1 MWPALPK
8 VEQMTDNKR
17 EGRAGLSPIED
28 VIADAAAGK
37 LFILVD
43 DEDRENEG
51 DLCVVGEWATAEA
64 INFMA
69 KYGRGLIC
77 LALTRSRTEALGLSL
92 MERRNES
99 RHQTA
104 FTVSIEAREGVTTG
118 ISAADRAHTVRTAIN
133 PQCNAKDITTPGHI
147 FPLVARDGGTLVR
160 AGHTE
165 AVVDIARATG
175 VADPSGVICEIMKDD
190 GEMARLPD
198 LIGFAEEHG
207 LKIGSIAD
215 LIAYRR
221 SSETLVVR
229 TVETVMNGRIGG
241 EWRLMVFEN
250 TISGVEHVALIK
262 GDISTPDPV
271 LVRMHSLNMMTD
283 LLGEVSERRDGHE
296 LETAMQTISEQG
308 RGVVVLLR
316 ESSKASLSETIS
328 AAVSGSSAPDTAQG
342 LREYGVGAQI
352 LSELGVSRMVLLSDR
367 PANVISLDGYDLEIV
382 DWRRL
387 NGEPGN
393 PAE

>member
-1 MWPALPK
+1 
-8 VEQMTDNKR
+8 MTDNQR
-17 EGRAGLSPIED
+17 DGGAGLSPIED

-51 DLCVVGEWATAEA
+51 DLCVIGEWADAAA

-69 KYGRGLIC
+69 KHGRGLIC
-77 LALTRSRTEALGLSL
+77 LALTRARTEALGLSL
-92 MERRNES
+92 MERRNEN

-118 ISAADRAHTVRTAIN
+118 ISAGDRAHTVRTAIN
-133 PQCNAKDITTPGHI
+133 PQCTAKDITTPGHI

-165 AVVDIARATG
+165 AVVDIARAAG
-175 VADPSGVICEIMKDD
+175 QKAPSGVICEIMKDD

-198 LIGFAEEHG
+198 LIGFAVEHG

-221 SSETLVVR
+221 SSETLVQR
-229 TVETVMNGRIGG
+229 AVETVMTGRIGG
-241 EWRLMVFEN
+241 EWRLMIFEN

-262 GDISTPDPV
+262 GDISTPEPV
-271 LVRMHSLNMMTD
+271 LVRMHSLDMMTD
-283 LLGEVSERRDGHE
+283 VLGEISERRSGRE
-296 LETAMQTISEQG
+296 LETAMQTIADKE
-308 RGVVVLLR
+308 RGIVVLLR
-316 ESSKASLSETIS
+316 ESTNTSLSETIS
-328 AAVSGSSAPDTAQG
+328 AAINGTPVHDTASG

-352 LSELGVSRMVLLSDR
+352 LHELGVRRMVLLSDR
-367 PANVISLDGYDLEIV
+367 PANVISLDGYDLQIV

-387 NGEPGN
+387 NGEPAAT
-393 PAE
+393 AE

>member
-1 MWPALPK
+1 
-8 VEQMTDNKR
+8 MTSEERD
-17 EGRAGLSPIED
+17 GGAGLSPIEE
-28 VIADAAAGK
+28 VIADARAGK
-37 LFILVD
+37 LFVLVD

-51 DLCVVGEWATAEA
+51 DLCVIGEWADAAA

-77 LALTRSRTEALGLSL
+77 LALTRERTEALGLSL

-118 ISAADRAHTVRTAIN
+118 ISAADRAHTIRTAID
-133 PQCNAKDITTPGHI
+133 PQCTDKDITTPGHI

-165 AVVDIARATG
+165 AVVDIARAAG

-198 LIGFAEEHG
+198 LIGFAAEHG

-221 SSETLVVR
+221 NSETLVMR
-229 TVETVMNGRIGG
+229 TVETSIVARVGG
-241 EWRLMVFEN
+241 DWRLMIFEN
-250 TISGVEHVALIK
+250 TISGIEHIALIK
-262 GDISTPDPV
+262 GDISTPEPV
-271 LVRMHSLNMMTD
+271 LVRMHRLD
-283 LLGEVSERRDGHE
+283 LMSDVIGELSDQRSGRE
-296 LETAMQTISEQG
+296 LDMAMKTIADAQ
-308 RGVVVLLR
+308 RGIIVMLR
-316 ESSKASLSETIS
+316 ESSKTRLSETIS
-328 AAVSGSSAPDTAQG
+328 SSLSGGVSPDAAQG

-352 LSELGVSRMVLLSDR
+352 LNELGVSQMVLLSNR
-367 PANVISLDGYDLEIV
+367 QANVISLEGYHLEITGWQKLE
-382 DWRRL
+382 D
-387 NGEPGN
+387 E
-393 PAE
+393 AEG

>member
-1 MWPALPK
+1 MS
-8 VEQMTDNKR
+8 DNER
-17 EGRAGLSPIED
+17 DGGGGLSPIED

-51 DLCVVGEWATAEA
+51 DLCVIGEWADAAA

-77 LALTRSRTEALGLSL
+77 LALTRARTEALGLSL

-133 PQCNAKDITTPGHI
+133 PQCTDKDITTPGHI

-165 AVVDIARATG
+165 AVVDIARAAG
-175 VADPSGVICEIMKDD
+175 QKDPSGVICEIMKDD

-198 LIGFAEEHG
+198 LLGFAEEHG

-221 SSETLVVR
+221 SSETLVQR
-229 TVETVMNGRIGG
+229 AVETVMNGRIGG
-241 EWRLMVFEN
+241 EWRLMIFEN

-262 GDISTPDPV
+262 GDISTPEPV
-271 LVRMHSLNMMTD
+271 LVRMHSLDMMTD
-283 LLGEVSERRDGHE
+283 VLGEISERRSGHE
-296 LETAMQTISEQG
+296 LETAMQTIADKE
-308 RGVVVLLR
+308 RGIVVLLR
-316 ESSKASLSETIS
+316 ESTNTSLSETIS
-328 AAVSGSSAPDTAQG
+328 AAINGTPVHDTASG

-352 LSELGVSRMVLLSDR
+352 LHELGVRRMVLLSDR

-387 NGEPGN
+387 NGEP
-393 PAE
+393 AATSE

>member
-17 EGRAGLSPIED
+17 EGGAGLSPIED

-77 LALTRSRTEALGLSL
+77 LALTRARTEALGLSL

-133 PQCNAKDITTPGHI
+133 PQCTAKDITTPGHI

-175 VADPSGVICEIMKDD
+175 VDDPSGVICEIMKDD

-296 LETAMQTISEQG
+296 LETAMQTISEKG

-328 AAVSGSSAPDTAQG
+328 AAVSGSSATDTAQG

>member
-1 MWPALPK
+1 
-8 VEQMTDNKR
+8 MTDR
-17 EGRAGLSPIED
+17 ERDGGAGLSPIEE

-51 DLCVVGEWATAEA
+51 DLCVIGEWADASA

-69 KYGRGLIC
+69 KHGRGLIC
-77 LALTRSRTEALGLSL
+77 LALTRARTEALGLSL

-118 ISAADRAHTVRTAIN
+118 ISAGDRAHTVRTAIN
-133 PQCNAKDITTPGHI
+133 PQCDAKDITTPGHI

-165 AVVDIARATG
+165 AVVDIARAAGQT
-175 VADPSGVICEIMKDD
+175 DPSGVICEIMKDD
-190 GEMARLPD
+190 GDMARLPD

-221 SSETLVVR
+221 SSETLVQR
-229 TVETVMNGRIGG
+229 AVETVMNGRIGG
-241 EWRLMVFEN
+241 EWRLMIFEN

-262 GDISTPDPV
+262 GDISTPEPV
-271 LVRMHSLNMMTD
+271 LVRMHSLDMMTD
-283 LLGEVSERRDGHE
+283 VLGEISERRSGHE
-296 LETAMQTISEQG
+296 LETAMQTIADKE
-308 RGVVVLLR
+308 RGIVVLLR
-316 ESSKASLSETIS
+316 ESTNTSLSETIS
-328 AAVSGSSAPDTAQG
+328 AAINGTPIHDTASG

-352 LSELGVSRMVLLSDR
+352 LHELGVRRMVLLSDR

-387 NGEPGN
+387 NGD
-393 PAE
+393 PADAAE

>member
-1 MWPALPK
+1 
-8 VEQMTDNKR
+8 MTSEERD
-17 EGRAGLSPIED
+17 GGAGLSPIEE
-28 VIADAAAGK
+28 VIADARAGK
-37 LFILVD
+37 LFVLVD

-51 DLCVVGEWATAEA
+51 DLCVIGEWADAAA

-77 LALTRSRTEALGLSL
+77 LALTRERTEALGLSL

-118 ISAADRAHTVRTAIN
+118 ISAADRAHTIRTAID
-133 PQCNAKDITTPGHI
+133 PQCTDKDITTPGHI

-165 AVVDIARATG
+165 AVVDIARAAG

-198 LIGFAEEHG
+198 LIGFAAEHG

-221 SSETLVVR
+221 NSETLVMR
-229 TVETVMNGRIGG
+229 TVETSIVARVGG
-241 EWRLMVFEN
+241 DWRLMIFEN
-250 TISGVEHVALIK
+250 TISGIEHIALIK
-262 GDISTPDPV
+262 GDISTPEPV
-271 LVRMHSLNMMTD
+271 LVRMHRLD
-283 LLGEVSERRDGHE
+283 LMSDVIGELSDQRSGRE
-296 LETAMQTISEQG
+296 LDMAMKTIADAQ
-308 RGVVVLLR
+308 RGIIVMLR
-316 ESSKASLSETIS
+316 ESSKTRLSETIS
-328 AAVSGSSAPDTAQG
+328 SSLSGGVSPDAAQG

-352 LSELGVSRMVLLSDR
+352 LNELGVNQMVLLSNR
-367 PANVISLDGYDLEIV
+367 QANVISLEGYDLEITGWQKLE
-382 DWRRL
+382 D
-387 NGEPGN
+387 E
-393 PAE
+393 AEG

>member
-1 MWPALPK
+1 MS
-8 VEQMTDNKR
+8 DNER
-17 EGRAGLSPIED
+17 DGGGGLSPIED

-51 DLCVVGEWATAEA
+51 DLCVIGEWADAAA

-77 LALTRSRTEALGLSL
+77 LALTRARTEALGLSL

-133 PQCNAKDITTPGHI
+133 PQCTDKDITTPGHI

-165 AVVDIARATG
+165 AVVDIARAAG
-175 VADPSGVICEIMKDD
+175 QKDPSGVICEIMKDD

-198 LIGFAEEHG
+198 LLGFAEEHG

-221 SSETLVVR
+221 RSETLVQR
-229 TVETVMNGRIGG
+229 AVETVMNGRIGG
-241 EWRLMVFEN
+241 EWRLMIFEN

-262 GDISTPDPV
+262 GDISTPEPV
-271 LVRMHSLNMMTD
+271 LVRMHSLDMMTD
-283 LLGEVSERRDGHE
+283 VLGEISERRSGHE
-296 LETAMQTISEQG
+296 LETAMQTIADKE
-308 RGVVVLLR
+308 RGIVVLLR
-316 ESSKASLSETIS
+316 ESTNTSLSETIS
-328 AAVSGSSAPDTAQG
+328 AAINGTPVHDTASG

-352 LSELGVSRMVLLSDR
+352 LHELGVRRMVLLSDR

-387 NGEPGN
+387 NGEP
-393 PAE
+393 AATSE

>member
-1 MWPALPK
+1 MLRALQK
-8 VEQMTDNKR
+8 VDPMKPETR
-17 EGRAGLSPIED
+17 EGSVGLSPIEE
-28 VIADAAAGK
+28 VIADARAGK

-51 DLCVVGEWATAEA
+51 DLCVIGEWADAFA

-69 KYGRGLIC
+69 KHGRGLIC
-77 LALTRSRTEALGLSL
+77 LALTRDRTEALGLSL

-118 ISAADRAHTVRTAIN
+118 ISAADRAQTIRTAIN
-133 PQCNAKDITTPGHI
+133 PQCTEKDITTPGHI

-165 AVVDIARATG
+165 AVVDIARLAG
-175 VADPSGVICEIMKDD
+175 NPQPSGVICEIMKDD

-198 LIGFAEEHG
+198 LIGFAQEHE

-221 SSETLVVR
+221 SSETLVLR
-229 TVETVMNGRIGG
+229 TVETIMNSRAGG

-250 TISGVEHVALIK
+250 TISGVEHIALIK

-271 LVRMHSLNMMTD
+271 MVRMHRLDMMSD
-283 LLGEVSERRDGHE
+283 VLGEISDRRSGHE
-296 LETAMQTISEQG
+296 LETAMQTIADEK
-308 RGVVVLLR
+308 RGIIVLLR
-316 ESSKASLSETIS
+316 ESSNASLSDTIS
-328 AAVSGSSAPDTAQG
+328 AALSGVAEYDPAQG

-352 LSELGVSRMVLLSDR
+352 LNELGVKRMVLLSDR
-367 PANVISLDGYDLEIV
+367 PSNVISLDGYDLEII

-387 NGEPGN
+387 NGDALEMK
-393 PAE
+393 

>member
-1 MWPALPK
+1 MSDSERA
-8 VEQMTDNKR
+8 
-17 EGRAGLSPIED
+17 GGAGLSPIAD

-51 DLCVVGEWATAEA
+51 DLCVIGEWADAAA

-92 MERRNES
+92 MERRNEN

-133 PQCNAKDITTPGHI
+133 PQCTDKDITTPGHI

-165 AVVDIARATG
+165 AVVDIARAAGQT
-175 VADPSGVICEIMKDD
+175 APSGVICEIMKDD

-221 SSETLVVR
+221 NSETLVQR
-229 TVETVMNGRIGG
+229 AVETVMNGRIGG
-241 EWRLMVFEN
+241 EWRLMIFEN

-262 GDISTPDPV
+262 GDISTPEPV
-271 LVRMHSLNMMTD
+271 LVRMHSLDMMTD
-283 LLGEVSERRDGHE
+283 VLGEISERRSGRE
-296 LETAMQTISEQG
+296 LETAMQTIADNE
-308 RGVVVLLR
+308 RGIVVLLR
-316 ESSKASLSETIS
+316 ESTNTSLSETIS
-328 AAVSGSSAPDTAQG
+328 AAINGTPVHDTASG

-352 LSELGVSRMVLLSDR
+352 LHELGVRRMVLLSDR
-367 PANVISLDGYDLEIV
+367 PSNVISLDGYDLEIV

-387 NGEPGN
+387 DGESAMPS
-393 PAE
+393 E

>member
-1 MWPALPK
+1 MSDSERA
-8 VEQMTDNKR
+8 
-17 EGRAGLSPIED
+17 GGAGLSPIKD

-51 DLCVVGEWATAEA
+51 DLCVIGEWADAAA

-92 MERRNES
+92 MERRNEN

-133 PQCNAKDITTPGHI
+133 PQCTDKDITTPGHI

-165 AVVDIARATG
+165 AVVDIARAAGQT
-175 VADPSGVICEIMKDD
+175 APSGVICEIMKDD

-221 SSETLVVR
+221 NSETLVQR
-229 TVETVMNGRIGG
+229 AVETVMNGRIGG
-241 EWRLMVFEN
+241 EWRLMIFEN

-262 GDISTPDPV
+262 GDISTPEPV
-271 LVRMHSLNMMTD
+271 LVRMHSLDMMTD
-283 LLGEVSERRDGHE
+283 VLGEISERRSGRE
-296 LETAMQTISEQG
+296 LETAMQTIADNE
-308 RGVVVLLR
+308 RGIVVLLR
-316 ESSKASLSETIS
+316 ESTNTSLSETIS
-328 AAVSGSSAPDTAQG
+328 AAINGTPVHDTASG

-352 LSELGVSRMVLLSDR
+352 LHELGVRRMVLLSDR
-367 PANVISLDGYDLEIV
+367 PSNVISLDGYDLEIV

-387 NGEPGN
+387 DGESAMPS
-393 PAE
+393 E

>member
-1 MWPALPK
+1 MLRALQK
-8 VEQMTDNKR
+8 VEPMKPETR
-17 EGRAGLSPIED
+17 EGSVGLSPIEE
-28 VIADAAAGK
+28 VIADARAGK

-51 DLCVVGEWATAEA
+51 DLCVIGEWADASA

-69 KYGRGLIC
+69 KHGRGLIC
-77 LALTRSRTEALGLSL
+77 LALTRDRTEALGLSL

-118 ISAADRAHTVRTAIN
+118 ISAADRAQTIRTAIN
-133 PQCNAKDITTPGHI
+133 PQCTEKDITTPGHI

-165 AVVDIARATG
+165 AVVDIARLAG
-175 VADPSGVICEIMKDD
+175 NPQPSGVICEIMKDD

-198 LIGFAEEHG
+198 LIGFAQEHE

-221 SSETLVVR
+221 SSETLVLR
-229 TVETVMNGRIGG
+229 TVETIMNSRTGG

-250 TISGVEHVALIK
+250 TISGVEHIALIK

-271 LVRMHSLNMMTD
+271 MVRMHRLDMMSD
-283 LLGEVSERRDGHE
+283 VLGEISDRRSGHE
-296 LETAMQTISEQG
+296 LETAMQTIADEK
-308 RGVVVLLR
+308 RGIIVLLR
-316 ESSKASLSETIS
+316 ESSNASLSDTIS
-328 AAVSGSSAPDTAQG
+328 AALSGVAEHDPAQG

-352 LSELGVSRMVLLSDR
+352 LNELGVKRMVLLSDR
-367 PANVISLDGYDLEIV
+367 PSNVISLDGYDLEII

-387 NGEPGN
+387 NGDALEMK
-393 PAE
+393 

>member
-1 MWPALPK
+1 
-8 VEQMTDNKR
+8 MTSEERD
-17 EGRAGLSPIED
+17 GGAGLSPIEE
-28 VIADAAAGK
+28 VIADARAGK
-37 LFILVD
+37 LFVLVD

-51 DLCVVGEWATAEA
+51 DLCVIGEWADAAA

-77 LALTRSRTEALGLSL
+77 LALTRERTEALGLSL

-118 ISAADRAHTVRTAIN
+118 ISAADRAHTIRTAID
-133 PQCNAKDITTPGHI
+133 PQCTDKDITTPGHI

-165 AVVDIARATG
+165 AVVDIARAAG
-175 VADPSGVICEIMKDD
+175 VSDPSGVICEIMKDD

-198 LIGFAEEHG
+198 LIGFAAKHG

-221 SSETLVVR
+221 NSETLVMR
-229 TVETVMNGRIGG
+229 TVETSIVARVGG
-241 EWRLMVFEN
+241 DWRLMIFEN
-250 TISGVEHVALIK
+250 TISGIEHIALIK
-262 GDISTPDPV
+262 GDISTPEPV
-271 LVRMHSLNMMTD
+271 LVRMHRLD
-283 LLGEVSERRDGHE
+283 LMSDVIGELSDQRSGRE
-296 LETAMQTISEQG
+296 LDMAMKTIANAQ
-308 RGVVVLLR
+308 RGIIVMLR
-316 ESSKASLSETIS
+316 ESSKTRLSETIS
-328 AAVSGSSAPDTAQG
+328 SSLSGGVSPDAAQG

-352 LSELGVSRMVLLSDR
+352 LNELGVSQMVLLSNR
-367 PANVISLDGYDLEIV
+367 QANVISLEGYDLEITGWQKLE
-382 DWRRL
+382 D
-387 NGEPGN
+387 E
-393 PAE
+393 AEG

>member
-1 MWPALPK
+1 
-8 VEQMTDNKR
+8 
-17 EGRAGLSPIED
+17 
-28 VIADAAAGK
+28 
-37 LFILVD
+37 
-43 DEDRENEG
+43 
-51 DLCVVGEWATAEA
+51 
-64 INFMA
+64 
-69 KYGRGLIC
+69 
-77 LALTRSRTEALGLSL
+77 
-92 MERRNES
+92 
-99 RHQTA
+99 
-104 FTVSIEAREGVTTG
+104 
-118 ISAADRAHTVRTAIN
+118 
-133 PQCNAKDITTPGHI
+133 
-147 FPLVARDGGTLVR
+147 
-160 AGHTE
+160 
-165 AVVDIARATG
+165 
-175 VADPSGVICEIMKDD
+175 VICEIMKDD

-221 SSETLVVR
+221 ASETLVVR

-283 LLGEVSERRDGHE
+283 LLGEVSERRSGRE
-296 LETAMQTISEQG
+296 LETAMHTISEKG

-328 AAVSGSSAPDTAQG
+328 AAVSGSPAPDTAQG

-387 NGEPGN
+387 NGEPGE
-393 PAE
+393 PTE

>member
-1 MWPALPK
+1 
-8 VEQMTDNKR
+8 MTDNQR
-17 EGRAGLSPIED
+17 DGGAGLSPIED

-51 DLCVVGEWATAEA
+51 DLCVIGEWADAAA

-69 KYGRGLIC
+69 KHGRGLIC
-77 LALTRSRTEALGLSL
+77 LALTRARTEALGLSL
-92 MERRNES
+92 MERRNEN

-118 ISAADRAHTVRTAIN
+118 ISAGDRAHTVRTAIN
-133 PQCNAKDITTPGHI
+133 PQCTAKDITTPGHI

-165 AVVDIARATG
+165 AVVDIARAAG
-175 VADPSGVICEIMKDD
+175 QVAPSGVICEIMKDD

-198 LIGFAEEHG
+198 LIGFAAEHG

-221 SSETLVVR
+221 SSETLVQR
-229 TVETVMNGRIGG
+229 AVETVMTGRIGG
-241 EWRLMVFEN
+241 EWRLMIFEN

-262 GDISTPDPV
+262 GDISTPEPV
-271 LVRMHSLNMMTD
+271 LVRMHSLDMMTD
-283 LLGEVSERRDGHE
+283 VLGEISERRSGRE
-296 LETAMQTISEQG
+296 LETAMQTIADKE
-308 RGVVVLLR
+308 RGIVVLLR
-316 ESSKASLSETIS
+316 ESTNTSLSETIS
-328 AAVSGSSAPDTAQG
+328 AAINGTPVHDTASG

-352 LSELGVSRMVLLSDR
+352 LHELGVRRMVLLSDR

-387 NGEPGN
+387 NGEPAAT
-393 PAE
+393 AE

>member
-1 MWPALPK
+1 
-8 VEQMTDNKR
+8 MTDR
-17 EGRAGLSPIED
+17 ERDGGAGLSPIEE

-51 DLCVVGEWATAEA
+51 DLCVIGEWADASA

-69 KYGRGLIC
+69 KHGRGLIC
-77 LALTRSRTEALGLSL
+77 LALTRARTEALGLSL

-118 ISAADRAHTVRTAIN
+118 ISAGDRAHTVRTAIN
-133 PQCNAKDITTPGHI
+133 PQCGAKDITTPGHI

-165 AVVDIARATG
+165 AVVDIARAAG
-175 VADPSGVICEIMKDD
+175 QKDPSGVICEIMKDD
-190 GEMARLPD
+190 GDMARLPD

-221 SSETLVVR
+221 SSETLVQR
-229 TVETVMNGRIGG
+229 AVETVMNGRIGG
-241 EWRLMVFEN
+241 EWRLMIFEN

-262 GDISTPDPV
+262 GDISTPEPV
-271 LVRMHSLNMMTD
+271 LVRMHSLDMMTD
-283 LLGEVSERRDGHE
+283 VLGEISERRSGHE
-296 LETAMQTISEQG
+296 LETAMQTIADKE
-308 RGVVVLLR
+308 RGIVVLLR
-316 ESSKASLSETIS
+316 ESTNTSLSETIS
-328 AAVSGSSAPDTAQG
+328 AAINGTPIHDTASG

-352 LSELGVSRMVLLSDR
+352 LHELGVRRMVLLSDR

-387 NGEPGN
+387 NGD
-393 PAE
+393 PADAAE

>member
-1 MWPALPK
+1 MMDGGEQQELALSSID
-8 VEQMTDNKR
+8 E
-17 EGRAGLSPIED
+17 
-28 VIADAAAGK
+28 VIADAKQGK

-51 DLCVVGEWATAEA
+51 DLCVIGEWADAAA

-77 LALTRSRTEALGLSL
+77 LALTRERTEALGLSL

-118 ISAADRAHTVRTAIN
+118 ISAADRAQTIRTAIN
-133 PQCNAKDITTPGHI
+133 PQCTEKDITTPGHI

-165 AVVDIARATG
+165 AVVDIARAAGAT
-175 VADPSGVICEIMKDD
+175 DPSGVICEIMKDD

-198 LIGFAEEHG
+198 LIAFARDHD
-207 LKIGSIAD
+207 LKIASIAD
-215 LIAYRR
+215 LIAWRR
-221 SSETLVVR
+221 QNESLVQR
-229 TVETVMNGRIGG
+229 SVETVIKTHVGG
-241 EWRLMVFEN
+241 DWRLVVYVN

-262 GDISTPDPV
+262 GDISTENPV
-271 LVRMHSLNMMTD
+271 LVRMHRVDLFTD
-283 LLGEVSERRDGHE
+283 LLGQVSETRSGNE
-296 LETAMQTISEQG
+296 LQSAMKAISDAGQG
-308 RGVVVLLR
+308 IIVLLR
-316 ESSKASLSETIS
+316 ESSNASLSSRLSQSI
-328 AAVSGSSAPDTAQG
+328 ASGQGASDQSQG

-352 LSELGVSRMVLLSDR
+352 LGDLGIRRMTLLSNKQ
-367 PANVISLDGYDLEIV
+367 PNVVSLEGYDLEITGWQNLDV
-382 DWRRL
+382 
-387 NGEPGN
+387 
-393 PAE
+393 

>member
-1 MWPALPK
+1 
-8 VEQMTDNKR
+8 MTSEERD
-17 EGRAGLSPIED
+17 GGAGLSPIEE
-28 VIADAAAGK
+28 VIADARAGK
-37 LFILVD
+37 LFVLVD

-51 DLCVVGEWATAEA
+51 DLCVIGEWADAAA

-77 LALTRSRTEALGLSL
+77 LALTRERTEALGLSL

-118 ISAADRAHTVRTAIN
+118 ISAADRAHTIRTAID
-133 PQCNAKDITTPGHI
+133 PQCTDKDITTPGHI

-165 AVVDIARATG
+165 AVVDIARAAG

-198 LIGFAEEHG
+198 LIGFAAEHG

-221 SSETLVVR
+221 NSETLVMR
-229 TVETVMNGRIGG
+229 TVETSIVARVGG
-241 EWRLMVFEN
+241 DWRLMIFEN
-250 TISGVEHVALIK
+250 TISGIEHIALIK
-262 GDISTPDPV
+262 GDISTPEPV
-271 LVRMHSLNMMTD
+271 LVRMHRLD
-283 LLGEVSERRDGHE
+283 LMSDVIGELSDQRSGRE
-296 LETAMQTISEQG
+296 LDMAMKTIADAQ
-308 RGVVVLLR
+308 RGIIVMLR
-316 ESSKASLSETIS
+316 ESSKTRLSETIS
-328 AAVSGSSAPDTAQG
+328 SSLSGGVSPDAAQG

-352 LSELGVSRMVLLSDR
+352 LNELGVSQMVLLSNR
-367 PANVISLDGYDLEIV
+367 QANVISLEGYDLEITGWQKLE
-382 DWRRL
+382 D
-387 NGEPGN
+387 E
-393 PAE
+393 AEG

>member
-1 MWPALPK
+1 
-8 VEQMTDNKR
+8 
-17 EGRAGLSPIED
+17 
-28 VIADAAAGK
+28 VIADARAGK

-51 DLCVVGEWATAEA
+51 DLCIIGEWADAAA

-77 LALTRSRTEALGLSL
+77 LALSRARTEALGLSL
-92 MERRNES
+92 MEQRNES

-118 ISAADRAHTVRTAIN
+118 ISATDRAHTIRTAID
-133 PQCNAKDITTPGHI
+133 PQCTEKDITTPGHI

-165 AVVDIARATG
+165 AVVDIARAAG
-175 VADPSGVICEIMKDD
+175 VEEPSGVICEIMKDD

-198 LIGFAEEHG
+198 LIGFAAEHD

-221 SSETLVVR
+221 SSETIVQR
-229 TVETVMNGRIGG
+229 TVETSVKTRVGG
-241 EWRLMVFEN
+241 DWRLMIFEN
-250 TISGVEHVALIK
+250 TISGIEHIALIK
-262 GDISTPDPV
+262 GDISSPEPV
-271 LVRMHSLNMMTD
+271 LVRMHRLDMMSD
-283 LLGEVSERRDGHE
+283 VIGEVSDNRTGHE
-296 LETAMQTISEQG
+296 LESAMKTIADAG
-308 RGVVVLLR
+308 RGIVVLLR
-316 ESSKASLSETIS
+316 ESLKTRLSETIS
-328 AAVSGSSAPDTAQG
+328 ASLSGGGTSDQTQG

-352 LSELGVSRMVLLSDR
+352 LNELGVSRMVLLSNHR
-367 PANVISLDGYDLEIV
+367 ANVISLDGYELEITGWQPLEQTSAGKEV
-382 DWRRL
+382 
-387 NGEPGN
+387 
-393 PAE
+393 

>member
-1 MWPALPK
+1 
-8 VEQMTDNKR
+8 MTDR
-17 EGRAGLSPIED
+17 ERDGGAGLSAIEE

-51 DLCVVGEWATAEA
+51 DLCVIGEWADASA

-69 KYGRGLIC
+69 KHGRGLIC
-77 LALTRSRTEALGLSL
+77 LALTRARTEALGLSL

-118 ISAADRAHTVRTAIN
+118 ISAETHTVRTAIN
-133 PQCNAKDITTPGHI
+133 PQCTPGYHHAGP

-165 AVVDIARATG
+165 AVVDIARAAG
-175 VADPSGVICEIMKDD
+175 QKDPSGVICEIMKDD
-190 GEMARLPD
+190 GDMARLPD

-221 SSETLVVR
+221 SSETLVQR
-229 TVETVMNGRIGG
+229 AVETVMNGRIGG
-241 EWRLMVFEN
+241 EWRLMIFEN

-262 GDISTPDPV
+262 GDISTPEPV

-283 LLGEVSERRDGHE
+283 VLGEISERRSGHE
-296 LETAMQTISEQG
+296 LETAMQTIADKE
-308 RGVVVLLR
+308 RGIVVLLR
-316 ESSKASLSETIS
+316 ESTNTSLSETIS
-328 AAVSGSSAPDTAQG
+328 AAINGTPIHDTASG

-352 LSELGVSRMVLLSDR
+352 LHELGVRRMVLLSDR

-387 NGEPGN
+387 NGD
-393 PAE
+393 PADAAE

>member
-1 MWPALPK
+1 
-8 VEQMTDNKR
+8 MTDHER
-17 EGRAGLSPIED
+17 DGGAGLSPIED

-51 DLCVVGEWATAEA
+51 DLCVIGEWADASA

-69 KYGRGLIC
+69 KHGRGLIC
-77 LALTRSRTEALGLSL
+77 LALTRARTEALGLSL
-92 MERRNES
+92 MERRNEN

-133 PQCNAKDITTPGHI
+133 PQCTAKDITTPGHI

-165 AVVDIARATG
+165 AVVDIARAAG
-175 VADPSGVICEIMKDD
+175 QKAPSGVICEIMKDD

-198 LIGFAEEHG
+198 LIGFAAEHG

-221 SSETLVVR
+221 SSETLVQR
-229 TVETVMNGRIGG
+229 AVETVMNGRIGG
-241 EWRLMVFEN
+241 EWRLMIFEN

-262 GDISTPDPV
+262 GDISTPEPV
-271 LVRMHSLNMMTD
+271 LVRMHSLDMMTD
-283 LLGEVSERRDGHE
+283 VLGEISERRSGHE
-296 LETAMQTISEQG
+296 LETAMQTIADKE
-308 RGVVVLLR
+308 RGIVVLLR
-316 ESSKASLSETIS
+316 ESTNTSLSETIS
-328 AAVSGSSAPDTAQG
+328 AAINGTPVHDTASG

-352 LSELGVSRMVLLSDR
+352 LHELGVRRMVLLSDR

-387 NGEPGN
+387 NGEP
-393 PAE
+393 ADIA

>member
-1 MWPALPK
+1 
-8 VEQMTDNKR
+8 MTDSER
-17 EGRAGLSPIED
+17 DGSAGLSPIEE

-51 DLCVVGEWATAEA
+51 DLCVIGEWADAAA

-69 KYGRGLIC
+69 KHGRGLIC
-77 LALTRSRTEALGLSL
+77 LALTRARTEALGLSL
-92 MERRNES
+92 MERRNEN

-133 PQCNAKDITTPGHI
+133 PQCSAKDITTPGHI

-165 AVVDIARATG
+165 AVVDIARAAG
-175 VADPSGVICEIMKDD
+175 QKSPSGVICEIMKDD

-198 LIGFAEEHG
+198 LLGFAAEHG

-221 SSETLVVR
+221 SSETLVQR
-229 TVETVMNGRIGG
+229 AVETVMNGRIGG
-241 EWRLMVFEN
+241 EWRLMIFEN

-262 GDISTPDPV
+262 GDISTPEPV
-271 LVRMHSLNMMTD
+271 LVRMHSLDMMTD
-283 LLGEVSERRDGHE
+283 VLGEISERRSGHE
-296 LETAMQTISEQG
+296 LESAMQTIADTG
-308 RGVVVLLR
+308 RGIIVLLR
-316 ESSKASLSETIS
+316 ESTNTSLSETIS
-328 AAVSGSSAPDTAQG
+328 AAINGTPVHDPAHG

-352 LSELGVSRMVLLSDR
+352 LHELGVRRMVLLSNR
-367 PANVISLDGYDLEIV
+367 PSNVISLDGYDLEIV

-387 NGEPGN
+387 NGEP
-393 PAE
+393 AVTSE

>member
-1 MWPALPK
+1 
-8 VEQMTDNKR
+8 MTDHER
-17 EGRAGLSPIED
+17 DGGAGLSPIED

-51 DLCVVGEWATAEA
+51 DLCVIGEWADASA

-69 KYGRGLIC
+69 KHGRGLIC
-77 LALTRSRTEALGLSL
+77 LALTRARTEALGLSL
-92 MERRNES
+92 MERRNEN

-133 PQCNAKDITTPGHI
+133 PQCTAKDITTPGHI

-165 AVVDIARATG
+165 AVVDIARAAG
-175 VADPSGVICEIMKDD
+175 QKAPSGVICEIMKDD

-198 LIGFAEEHG
+198 LIGFAAEHG

-221 SSETLVVR
+221 SSETLVQR
-229 TVETVMNGRIGG
+229 AVETVMNGRIGG
-241 EWRLMVFEN
+241 EWRLMIFEN

-262 GDISTPDPV
+262 GDISTPEPV
-271 LVRMHSLNMMTD
+271 LVRMHSLDMMTD
-283 LLGEVSERRDGHE
+283 VLGEISERRSGHE
-296 LETAMQTISEQG
+296 LETAMQTIADKE
-308 RGVVVLLR
+308 RGIVVLLR
-316 ESSKASLSETIS
+316 ESTNTSLSETIS
-328 AAVSGSSAPDTAQG
+328 AAINGTPVHDTASG

-352 LSELGVSRMVLLSDR
+352 LHELGVRRMVLLSDR

-387 NGEPGN
+387 NGEPADI
-393 PAE
+393 AE

>member
-1 MWPALPK
+1 MMK
-8 VEQMTDNKR
+8 VEVR
-17 EGRAGLSPIED
+17 EGSIGLSPIED
-28 VIADAAAGK
+28 VIADAKAGK

-51 DLCVVGEWATAEA
+51 DLCIIGEWADAAA

-77 LALTRSRTEALGLSL
+77 LALTRPRIEALGLPL

-118 ISAADRAHTVRTAIN
+118 ISATDRAHTIRTAIN
-133 PQCNAKDITTPGHI
+133 PQCSEKDITTPGHI

-165 AVVDIARATG
+165 AVIDIARAAG
-175 VADPSGVICEIMKDD
+175 HEKPSGVICEIMKDD

-198 LIGFAEEHG
+198 LIGFAQEHD

-221 SSETLVVR
+221 SSETLVQR
-229 TVETVMNGRIGG
+229 AVETGITARIGG
-241 EWRLMVFEN
+241 DWRLMIFEN
-250 TISGVEHVALIK
+250 TISGVEHIALIK
-262 GDISTPDPV
+262 GNISTPEPV
-271 LVRMHSLNMMTD
+271 LVRMHRLDMMSD
-283 LLGEVSERRDGHE
+283 VIGEVSERRTGRE
-296 LETAMQTISEQG
+296 LDAAMQTIADKR
-308 RGVVVLLR
+308 RGIVVLLR
-316 ESSKASLSETIS
+316 ESTNTSLSETIS
-328 AAVSGSSAPDTAQG
+328 AKLTGAVVHDPTQG

-352 LSELGVSRMVLLSDR
+352 LNELGVHKMILLSNTM
-367 PANVISLDGYDLEIV
+367 ANVISLDGYDLEIV
-382 DWRRL
+382 GRQLL
-387 NGEPGN
+387 NGDAPE
-393 PAE
+393 ET